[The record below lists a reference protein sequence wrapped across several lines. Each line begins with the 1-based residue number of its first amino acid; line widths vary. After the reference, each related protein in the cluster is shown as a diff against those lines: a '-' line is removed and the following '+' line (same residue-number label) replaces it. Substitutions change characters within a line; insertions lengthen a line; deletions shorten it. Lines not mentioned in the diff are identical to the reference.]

1 MLKYFFIFWAF
12 VVVFWAA
19 LAGPRGST
27 FVKPP
32 YEVFPDMDRQEK
44 LKPQSAS
51 AFFSDGMGS
60 RPTVEG
66 VVPMGLSIPDQ
77 PAQEL
82 AGGIL
87 TTDPDRVE
95 FSYGNGYY
103 YTGITGE
110 YYGDGLP
117 EELAIDPNL
126 LLRGKDRYSIHCAI
140 CHGIAGDG
148 EGVVKPYGAGF
159 VGMANF
165 LDPGFY
171 SEESET
177 YRPDGSIF
185 HTITNGRGLMGGYGA
200 NINVRDR
207 WAIVAY
213 IRALQMGVQSG
224 SGGNSPGSS
233 DPGPSVDSEDQR
245 GDSQG

>member
-1 MLKYFFIFWAF
+1 MLKYFLIFWAF
-12 VVVFWAA
+12 AVVFWAA

-60 RPTVEG
+60 RPTIDG
-66 VVPMGLSIPDQ
+66 AVPMGLSIPDR
-77 PAQEL
+77 PAQQ
-82 AGGIL
+82 ADGGVLSGSI
-87 TTDPDRVE
+87 DRVE
-95 FSYGNGYY
+95 FSYGNGYF
-103 YTGITGE
+103 YTGIIGE

-117 EELAIDPNL
+117 DELAIDADF
-126 LLRGKDRYSIHCAI
+126 LLRGKERYAIHCAI

-159 VGMANF
+159 VSMANF
-165 LDPGFY
+165 LESAFHRED
-171 SEESET
+171 SET

-185 HTITNGRGLMGGYGA
+185 QTITNGRGLMGPYGA

-213 IRALQMGVQSG
+213 IRALQMGVHSG
-224 SGGNSPGSS
+224 SDEGGAESS
-233 DPGPSVDSEDQR
+233 DSSPSDEGEGQRDDS
-245 GDSQG
+245 